1 MSVKCPCLDSKLSST
16 NRLPTRW
23 QRCFCTGI
31 FRMKRRNFLTALA
44 GILTVSIRPF
54 TLNAADIAP
63 LVDQLKAGLKAR
75 KPSEHLFIE
84 QVGKLVEKR
93 VLPVSMVLGIFSY
106 ARKKHSRYPF
116 PYFQQALRIRAE
128 KEFGVKL

>member
-1 MSVKCPCLDSKLSST
+1 
-16 NRLPTRW
+16 
-23 QRCFCTGI
+23 
-31 FRMKRRNFLTALA
+31 MKRRPFLTGLA
-44 GILTVSIRPF
+44 GFLIAKTVPF
-54 TLNAADIAP
+54 ALYAADIAP
-63 LVDQLKAGLKAR
+63 LVSQLKVGLKAR

-84 QVGKLVEKR
+84 RIGKLVEKR

>member
-1 MSVKCPCLDSKLSST
+1 
-16 NRLPTRW
+16 
-23 QRCFCTGI
+23 
-31 FRMKRRNFLTALA
+31 MKRRPFLVGLTGLTGLLA
-44 GILTVSIRPF
+44 VDANPF
-54 TLNAADIAP
+54 EARQLDAADIAP

-84 QVGKLVEKR
+84 RVGQLVEER

>member
-1 MSVKCPCLDSKLSST
+1 
-16 NRLPTRW
+16 
-23 QRCFCTGI
+23 
-31 FRMKRRNFLTALA
+31 MKRRDVLTGLIGLTGFLTISVADRH
-44 GILTVSIRPF
+44 GQ
-54 TLNAADIAP
+54 AADVAP

-75 KPSEHLFIE
+75 KPAEHLFIE
-84 QVGKLVEKR
+84 QVGNLVKER

>member
-1 MSVKCPCLDSKLSST
+1 MFAVF
-16 NRLPTRW
+16 W
-23 QRCFCTGI
+23 QRDFK
-31 FRMKRRNFLTALA
+31 MKRRFFISSLA
-44 GILTVSIRPF
+44 GYWAAVFLPRGTS
-54 TLNAADIAP
+54 AADVAP

-84 QVGKLVEKR
+84 RVGKLVEKR

-106 ARKKHSRYPF
+106 ARQKHSRYPF

>member
-1 MSVKCPCLDSKLSST
+1 M
-16 NRLPTRW
+16 
-23 QRCFCTGI
+23 
-31 FRMKRRNFLTALA
+31 MKRRPFLFGLTGLA
-44 GILTVSIRPF
+44 GLIAVDANPF
-54 TLNAADIAP
+54 DPMQLDAADIAP

-84 QVGKLVEKR
+84 RVGKMVEER

-128 KEFGVKL
+128 KEFGLNL

>member
-1 MSVKCPCLDSKLSST
+1 M
-16 NRLPTRW
+16 
-23 QRCFCTGI
+23 
-31 FRMKRRNFLTALA
+31 MKRRPFLFGLTGLA
-44 GILTVSIRPF
+44 GLIAVDANPF
-54 TLNAADIAP
+54 DPMQLDAADIAP

-84 QVGKLVEKR
+84 RVGKMLDER
-93 VLPVSMVLGIFSY
+93 VLPGSMVLGIFYY

>member
-1 MSVKCPCLDSKLSST
+1 
-16 NRLPTRW
+16 
-23 QRCFCTGI
+23 
-31 FRMKRRNFLTALA
+31 MKRRIFIAGCLTGFA
-44 GILTVSIRPF
+44 TVGQVW
-54 TLNAADIAP
+54 AADIAP

-75 KPSEHLFIE
+75 KPTEHLFIE
-84 QVGKLVEKR
+84 RVATLVEKR
-93 VLPVSMVLGIFSY
+93 ILPVLGIYSY

>member
-1 MSVKCPCLDSKLSST
+1 
-16 NRLPTRW
+16 
-23 QRCFCTGI
+23 
-31 FRMKRRNFLTALA
+31 MKRRNFLTTLA
-44 GILTVSIRPF
+44 GILTVSIRSF